1 VPKFIGVKKQWLIVI
16 AGAAAILGLFLFGNT
31 VSNKTISTPV
41 SIEVEKFDIQQFIA
55 KAKQKLTPN
64 QSLYLAKIEN
74 SITRG
79 DLPTQQITVNN
90 SLANFWKDSAKVF
103 EPYAYYLSESAKL
116 DNSEKNLTFAA
127 QLMLASLRGEHDEVS
142 VNWKADQAIQLFEQA
157 IKINPTNDELTIGL
171 ASCYI
176 FGKGRN
182 GATEETMQKG
192 VLKVLD
198 VVKKDSTNM
207 KAQLVLGIGG
217 FISGQYDKAIVR
229 LQKVVAAQPSNLEA
243 VAFLADT
250 YAAKGD
256 KVNAIKWYEASKQ
269 IAKNPSYDKEV
280 NERIKQL

>member
-1 VPKFIGVKKQWLIVI
+1 VKKQWLIVI
-16 AGAAAILGLFLFGNT
+16 AGAATVVGLFVFGNT
-31 VSNKTISTPV
+31 VSKKNAAAPPTEPID
-41 SIEVEKFDIQQFIA
+41 KFDIQQFITTS
-55 KAKQKLTPN
+55 KQKLTPS
-64 QSLYLAKIEN
+64 QSIYLANLEN
-74 SITRG
+74 TITRG
-79 DLPTQQITVNN
+79 DLPTQQITANN

-103 EPYAYYLSESAKL
+103 EPYAFYLGQSAKL

-127 QLMLASLRGEHDEVS
+127 QLMLASLRGEHDEPS
-142 VNWKADQAIQLFEQA
+142 INWKADQAIQLFEQA
-157 IKINPTNDELTIGL
+157 LKVNPTNDELTIGL

-198 VVKKDSTNM
+198 VVKRDSTNM

-217 FISGQYDKAIVR
+217 FISGQYDKAVLR

-256 KVNAIKWYEASKQ
+256 KANAIKWYEVSKQ
-269 IAKNPSYDKEV
+269 IAKNVNYDKEV

>member
-1 VPKFIGVKKQWLIVI
+1 LKKQWLFVI
-16 AGAAAILGLFLFGNT
+16 AGVTAVLGLFLFGNT
-31 VSNKTISTPV
+31 VSKKVATATP
-41 SIEVEKFDIQQFIA
+41 SEPIDKFDIQQFITTS
-55 KAKQKLTPN
+55 KQKLTPS
-64 QSLYLAKIEN
+64 QGIYLSNLEN

-79 DLPTQQITVNN
+79 DLPTQQITANN

-103 EPYAYYLSESAKL
+103 EPYAYYLSQSAKL

-127 QLMLASLRGEHDEVS
+127 QLMLASLRGEHDEAS

-157 IKINPTNDELTIGL
+157 LKVNPANDELTIGL

-182 GATEETMQKG
+182 GATDETMQKG
-192 VLKVLD
+192 VLKVLE
-198 VVKKDSTNM
+198 VVKRDSTNM

-217 FISGQYDKAIVR
+217 FISGQYDKAVLR

-256 KVNAIKWYEASKQ
+256 KANAIKWYEVSKQ
-269 IAKNPSYDKEV
+269 IAKNVNYDKEV